1 MELYKLTTPKDEAW
15 KVIEKLGQEDLVQ
28 FLNMNEHVE
37 VTKLIYQDRI
47 KLCEE
52 SDRRIQYLINT
63 CRDYKIKINKPNT
76 EIFKRNISSIEN
88 EKKKSHDLLFDAIEQ
103 EVRECESFVMT
114 QRETIEEIKTNI
126 AKLEDYYQVIG
137 FVSTMTH
144 SLLGARPA

>member
-63 CRDYKIKINKPNT
+63 CREYLIKINKPST
-76 EIFKRNISSIEN
+76 EIFQRNISSIES
-88 EKKKSHDLLFDAIEQ
+88 EKKKSHELLFEAIEQ
-103 EVRECESFVMT
+103 DVRESESFVIS
-114 QRETIEEIKTNI
+114 QRETIDDIKTNI
-126 AKLEDYYQVIG
+126 
-137 FVSTMTH
+137 
-144 SLLGARPA
+144 